1 MNKELPIVLKLK
13 EEMAE
18 LQVEMTQE
26 LPKRLEEARAH
37 GDLRENAEYDAAKNR
52 QGLVR
57 ARMAQIRDRL
67 GDLSMYDRARI
78 PKDRASYGSVVT
90 VEDADSGDEIEYH
103 IVFPEEVER
112 GTSTISIS
120 SPIGQALLNKA
131 VGDEVGVQTP
141 SGKKNIEIIDLS
153 TLHDRED

>member
-1 MNKELPIVLKLK
+1 MKELPIVLKLK
-13 EEMAE
+13 EELAE

-57 ARMAQIRDRL
+57 ARMAQIRERL
-67 GDLSMYDRARI
+67 AELSMYDRARI
-78 PKDRASYGSVVT
+78 PRDRASYGSRVT
-90 VEDADSGDEIEYH
+90 VEDAVSGDEIEYH

-112 GTSTISIS
+112 GTPTISIG

-131 VGDEVGVQTP
+131 VGDEVAVQTP
-141 SGKKNIEIIDLS
+141 SGKKNIEIVELA
-153 TLHDRED
+153 TLHDLEE